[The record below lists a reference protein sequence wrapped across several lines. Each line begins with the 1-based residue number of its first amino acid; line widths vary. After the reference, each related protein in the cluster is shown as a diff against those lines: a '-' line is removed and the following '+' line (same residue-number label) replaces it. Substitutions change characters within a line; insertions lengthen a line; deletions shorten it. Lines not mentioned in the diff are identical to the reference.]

1 MERFRCHNAQWL
13 NVVEE
18 LVGDG
23 ETGDLSDPDLPPYLS
38 TEYLSNNNIF
48 KAGMF

>member
-1 MERFRCHNAQWL
+1 M
-13 NVVEE
+13 VEE

-48 KAGMF
+48 KAGMLLHLSNSQIIKKNI